1 LVDATLHGEKD
12 NLDSIFEDIKK
23 LEEVKDDEVI
33 NVESNVINEAEI
45 TQEIIPTEE
54 DAQELPNL
62 SSTQVLDNLDYIE
75 NILGISDSETAE
87 FLINKGLG
95 RIWNNVL
102 RSKNPEDEINT
113 IRNKNILFSISLGR
127 LPV

>member
-1 LVDATLHGEKD
+1 MTCSG
-12 NLDSIFEDIKK
+12 NWLDILNNNFEFRT
-23 LEEVKDDEVI
+23 
-33 NVESNVINEAEI
+33 INEAEI
-45 TQEIIPTEE
+45 TEEIIPTEE
-54 DAQELPNL
+54 DSQELPNL

-102 RSKNPEDEINT
+102 RSKNPDDEINT
-113 IRNKNILFSISLGR
+113 LRNKKGANPITE
-127 LPV
+127 VKE